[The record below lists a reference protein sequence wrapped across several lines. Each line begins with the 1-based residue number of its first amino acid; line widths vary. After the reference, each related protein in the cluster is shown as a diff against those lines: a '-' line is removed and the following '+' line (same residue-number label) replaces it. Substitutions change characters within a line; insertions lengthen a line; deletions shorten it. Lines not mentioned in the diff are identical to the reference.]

1 MNSVRAARQKDV
13 SSDSL
18 STGLDTAR
26 GRRRALRA
34 RPVPS
39 RPDRHLTQNSPHH
52 PRLPSTSLTTAKEA
66 ERNAQYLARE
76 RRALQ
81 QLELERAALADAERA
96 SPARHPVGAYPGAN
110 PRDSYESSHH
120 HVVVDASEVP
130 GLTRGASASNG
141 AMPFGSP
148 DDGGI
153 RRYPSW
159 DDVADDIGDHGRD
172 GHDDRPDRT
181 RHDGDDAPVDPYA
194 AYAAE
199 TASPGGFP
207 NRDGAVARGA
217 RGPAVGAFPGHQAEV
232 EAYRDPLAL
241 GPKPS
246 KQSFAVGGVDPI
258 EMRFDARAARE
269 AALAEAKRAE
279 FRAQLDEQV
288 AFKKR
293 AEAERKKSE
302 EVASFRDEKSF
313 GSRQT
318 RAAAYGASSDDA
330 GVRRSV
336 DKAPPSFHA
345 HLASPPRESMQG
357 VPRRGVNPGNGDYS
371 SPLARAGGGPSSFYL
386 GGGDPYRVGGGVG
399 GGVGVGAVDPLDG
412 AFTRFSEGNG
422 AFVDARAFDAAEARR
437 RRLVAD
443 LDAQVRA
450 KREQK
455 RLQSLREELE
465 DAKIE
470 RRIQE
475 VIEQERLEREMKE
488 RLLER
493 PDDLAEYRVANS
505 PRASVADASK
515 ESLGLDA
522 AASFEKR
529 AYPAPSEGAPSEG
542 APAEPDPASTGVD
555 AETYAETYEGAVI
568 VHAEDETLR
577 RVSVSAAEDPNG
589 EVDAEK
595 QTMPPE
601 ELEPEALAP
610 VPAPPPREL
619 PADDDASALTPQ
631 RQLQR
636 SPEVGARRPARV
648 DSARDKTSSLAAS
661 RALEYAEARES
672 LETFPAPS
680 TFPAHNSSVALETSR
695 VTRLDAQFRV
705 PSSFEATSLPSEPVE
720 PAGGERR
727 RVATPLDVKIEKLQM
742 ALERRDVDLESARDE
757 ARRLERER
765 DLAERERDLEH
776 QLHKIRTEMAAG
788 GALGTAAARA
798 AADDAFSGERRDALK
813 LGGRS
818 FVGTDVTSFVVRSGF
833 VRADAP
839 IGVSESQAMRGGD
852 FNALVPEGYTVRPG
866 EARRGAAPRVAGL
879 QRRAARAAAAE
890 RGGKDVARRAAAK
903 ENDPGEGFPRRPVWG
918 ANRAPK
924 ARAPGGRAA
933 GGNRWS

>member
-18 STGLDTAR
+18 STGLDTTR

-39 RPDRHLTQNSPHH
+39 RPDRRLTQNSPHH

-96 SPARHPVGAYPGAN
+96 SPARRPVGAYPGAN
-110 PRDSYESSHH
+110 PRDSFESSHH

-181 RHDGDDAPVDPYA
+181 RRDGDDAPVDPYA

-217 RGPAVGAFPGHQAEV
+217 RGPAVGAFPGHRAEV
-232 EAYRDPLAL
+232 EAYARDPLAL

-302 EVASFRDEKSF
+302 EVASFRDERSF

-386 GGGDPYRVGGGVG
+386 GGGDPYRGGGGGGVG

-443 LDAQVRA
+443 LDEQVRA

-515 ESLGLDA
+515 ESSLGLDA
-522 AASFEKR
+522 AASFEKPTP
-529 AYPAPSEGAPSEG
+529 YPTPSEGAPSEG
-542 APAEPDPASTGVD
+542 APAEPDPASTRSVD
-555 AETYAETYEGAVI
+555 AETYDAETYEGAVI
-568 VHAEDETLR
+568 VHAEDESLR
-577 RVSVSAAEDPNG
+577 RGAFSAAEDPKNG
-589 EVDAEK
+589 EDVADDA
-595 QTMPPE
+595 PPE

-610 VPAPPPREL
+610 VPAPPTREL

-648 DSARDKTSSLAAS
+648 DSARDKTGKSSLAAS

-680 TFPAHNSSVALETSR
+680 TFPAH
-695 VTRLDAQFRV
+695 D
-705 PSSFEATSLPSEPVE
+705 SFEDTSLPSEPVE
-720 PAGGERR
+720 PAFHSR

-798 AADDAFSGERRDALK
+798 AADDAVSGERRDASR

-890 RGGKDVARRAAAK
+890 RGGKDGARRAIGAK

>member
-18 STGLDTAR
+18 STGLDTTR
-26 GRRRALRA
+26 GKRRALRA

-39 RPDRHLTQNSPHH
+39 RPDRRLTQNSPHH

-96 SPARHPVGAYPGAN
+96 SPARRPVGAYPGAN
-110 PRDSYESSHH
+110 PRDSFESSHH

-130 GLTRGASASNG
+130 GLTRGASTSNG

-181 RHDGDDAPVDPYA
+181 RRDGDDAPVDPYA

-217 RGPAVGAFPGHQAEV
+217 RGPAVGAFPGHQDEV

-246 KQSFAVGGVDPI
+246 KVPSFAVGGVDPI

-293 AEAERKKSE
+293 AEAERKKRE
-302 EVASFRDEKSF
+302 EVASFRDEESF

-318 RAAAYGASSDDA
+318 RAAAYGAPSDDSGA
-330 GVRRSV
+330 RRSV
-336 DKAPPSFHA
+336 DKAPSSFHA
-345 HLASPPRESMQG
+345 HLASPPRESMRG

-386 GGGDPYRVGGGVG
+386 GGGDPYRGGGGGV
-399 GGVGVGAVDPLDG
+399 VEHLDG

-422 AFVDARAFDAAEARR
+422 AFVDARAFDAAEERR

-505 PRASVADASK
+505 PRASVANANASK
-515 ESLGLDA
+515 ESLGLANESLGLDA
-522 AASFEKR
+522 AYSSRDPAV
-529 AYPAPSEGAPSEG
+529 YPTPIEGATSEGAPS
-542 APAEPDPASTGVD
+542 ADPASTGVD

-568 VHAEDETLR
+568 VHAEDESLR
-577 RVSVSAAEDPNG
+577 RGGGSAAEDPSG
-589 EVDAEK
+589 EEDADA
-595 QTMPPE
+595 PPE
-601 ELEPEALAP
+601 AHPNPSASEPEALAP
-610 VPAPPPREL
+610 KQPAPLSREL

-648 DSARDKTSSLAAS
+648 DSTRDKTSSPAAS
-661 RALEYAEARES
+661 RALEYADARES

-680 TFPAHNSSVALETSR
+680 TFPAISR
-695 VTRLDAQFRV
+695 D
-705 PSSFEATSLPSEPVE
+705 SFEGINTSLPSEPVDSL
-720 PAGGERR
+720 PAGSSR

-798 AADDAFSGERRDALK
+798 AAGDAVSAEFRRDASK

-818 FVGTDVTSFVVRSGF
+818 FVGTDVASFVVRSGF

-890 RGGKDVARRAAAK
+890 RGGKVAARRAAAK

-924 ARAPGGRAA
+924 ARGPGGRAA

>member
-18 STGLDTAR
+18 STGLDTTR
-26 GRRRALRA
+26 GKRRALRA

-39 RPDRHLTQNSPHH
+39 RPDRRLTQNSPHH

-96 SPARHPVGAYPGAN
+96 SPARRPVGAYPGAN
-110 PRDSYESSHH
+110 PRDSFESSHH

-130 GLTRGASASNG
+130 GLTRGASTSNG

-181 RHDGDDAPVDPYA
+181 RRDGDDAPVDPYA

-217 RGPAVGAFPGHQAEV
+217 RGPAVGAFPGHQDEV

-246 KQSFAVGGVDPI
+246 KVPSFAVGGVDPI

-293 AEAERKKSE
+293 AEAERKKRE
-302 EVASFRDEKSF
+302 EVASFRDEESF

-318 RAAAYGASSDDA
+318 RAAAYGAPSDDSGA
-330 GVRRSV
+330 RRSV
-336 DKAPPSFHA
+336 DKAPSSFHA
-345 HLASPPRESMQG
+345 HLASPPRESMRG

-386 GGGDPYRVGGGVG
+386 GGGDPYRGGGGGV
-399 GGVGVGAVDPLDG
+399 VEHLDG

-422 AFVDARAFDAAEARR
+422 AFVDARAFDAAEERR

-505 PRASVADASK
+505 PRASVANANASK
-515 ESLGLDA
+515 ESLGLANESLGLDA
-522 AASFEKR
+522 AYSSRDPAV
-529 AYPAPSEGAPSEG
+529 YPTPIEGATSEGAPS
-542 APAEPDPASTGVD
+542 ADPASTGVD

-568 VHAEDETLR
+568 VHAEDESLR
-577 RVSVSAAEDPNG
+577 RGGGSAAEDPSG
-589 EVDAEK
+589 EEDADA
-595 QTMPPE
+595 PPE
-601 ELEPEALAP
+601 AHPNPSASEPEALAP
-610 VPAPPPREL
+610 KQPAPLSREL

-648 DSARDKTSSLAAS
+648 DSTRDKTSSPAAS
-661 RALEYAEARES
+661 RALEYADARES

-680 TFPAHNSSVALETSR
+680 TFPAISP
-695 VTRLDAQFRV
+695 D
-705 PSSFEATSLPSEPVE
+705 SFEGINTSLPSEPVDSL
-720 PAGGERR
+720 PAGSSR

-798 AADDAFSGERRDALK
+798 AAGDAVSAEFRRDASK

-818 FVGTDVTSFVVRSGF
+818 FVGTDVASFVVRSGF

-890 RGGKDVARRAAAK
+890 RGGKDAARRRAAAK

-924 ARAPGGRAA
+924 ARGPGGRAA
-933 GGNRWS
+933 RGNRWS

>member
-18 STGLDTAR
+18 STGLDTTR
-26 GRRRALRA
+26 GKRRALRA

-39 RPDRHLTQNSPHH
+39 RPDRRLTQNSPHH

-96 SPARHPVGAYPGAN
+96 SPARRPVGAYPGAN
-110 PRDSYESSHH
+110 PRDSFESSHH

-181 RHDGDDAPVDPYA
+181 RRDSDDAPVDPYA

-217 RGPAVGAFPGHQAEV
+217 RGPAVGAFPGHQDEV

-246 KQSFAVGGVDPI
+246 KVPSFAVGGVDPI

-293 AEAERKKSE
+293 AEAERKKRE
-302 EVASFRDEKSF
+302 EVASFRDEESF

-318 RAAAYGASSDDA
+318 RAAAYGAPSDDSGA
-330 GVRRSV
+330 RRSV
-336 DKAPPSFHA
+336 DKAPSSFHA
-345 HLASPPRESMQG
+345 HLASPPRESMRG

-386 GGGDPYRVGGGVG
+386 GGGDPYRGGGGGGGGGGGV
-399 GGVGVGAVDPLDG
+399 VEHLDG

-422 AFVDARAFDAAEARR
+422 AFVDARAFDAAEERR

-505 PRASVADASK
+505 PRASVANANANKESLGLAN

-522 AASFEKR
+522 AYSSRDPAV
-529 AYPAPSEGAPSEG
+529 YPTPIEGATSEGAPS
-542 APAEPDPASTGVD
+542 ADPASTGVD
-555 AETYAETYEGAVI
+555 AETYAETYEGAVV
-568 VHAEDETLR
+568 VHAEDESLR
-577 RVSVSAAEDPNG
+577 RGGGSAAEDPSG
-589 EVDAEK
+589 EEDADA
-595 QTMPPE
+595 PPE
-601 ELEPEALAP
+601 AHPNPSASEPEALKP
-610 VPAPPPREL
+610 KQPAPLSREL

-648 DSARDKTSSLAAS
+648 DSTRDKTSSPAAS
-661 RALEYAEARES
+661 RALEYANARES

-680 TFPAHNSSVALETSR
+680 TFPAIPR
-695 VTRLDAQFRV
+695 D
-705 PSSFEATSLPSEPVE
+705 SFEGPSLPSEPAGE
-720 PAGGERR
+720 PVGSSR

-798 AADDAFSGERRDALK
+798 AAGDAVSAEFRRDASK

-818 FVGTDVTSFVVRSGF
+818 FVGTDVASFVVRSGF

-866 EARRGAAPRVAGL
+866 EARRSAAPRVAGL

-890 RGGKDVARRAAAK
+890 RGGKDGARRAAAK

-924 ARAPGGRAA
+924 ARGPVGRAA

>member
-18 STGLDTAR
+18 STGLDTTR
-26 GRRRALRA
+26 GKRRALRA

-39 RPDRHLTQNSPHH
+39 RPDRRLTQNSPHH

-96 SPARHPVGAYPGAN
+96 SPARRPVGAYPGAN
-110 PRDSYESSHH
+110 PRDSFESSHH

-181 RHDGDDAPVDPYA
+181 RRDGDDAPVDPYA

-217 RGPAVGAFPGHQAEV
+217 RGPAVGAFPGHQDEV

-246 KQSFAVGGVDPI
+246 KVPSFAVGGVDPI

-293 AEAERKKSE
+293 AEAERKKRE
-302 EVASFRDEKSF
+302 EVASFRDEESF

-318 RAAAYGASSDDA
+318 RAAAYGAPSDDSGA
-330 GVRRSV
+330 RRSV
-336 DKAPPSFHA
+336 DKAPSSFHA
-345 HLASPPRESMQG
+345 HLASPPRESMRG

-386 GGGDPYRVGGGVG
+386 GGGDPYRGGGGGV
-399 GGVGVGAVDPLDG
+399 VEHLDG

-422 AFVDARAFDAAEARR
+422 AFVDARAFDAAEERR

-505 PRASVADASK
+505 PRASVANANASK
-515 ESLGLDA
+515 ESLGLANESLGLDA
-522 AASFEKR
+522 AYSSRDPAV
-529 AYPAPSEGAPSEG
+529 YPTPIEGATSEGAPS
-542 APAEPDPASTGVD
+542 ADPASTGVD

-568 VHAEDETLR
+568 VHAEDESLR
-577 RVSVSAAEDPNG
+577 RGGGSAAEDPSG
-589 EVDAEK
+589 EEDADA
-595 QTMPPE
+595 PPE
-601 ELEPEALAP
+601 AHPNPSASEPEALAP
-610 VPAPPPREL
+610 KQPAPLSREL

-648 DSARDKTSSLAAS
+648 DSTRDKTSSPAAS
-661 RALEYAEARES
+661 RALEYADARES

-680 TFPAHNSSVALETSR
+680 TFPAISR
-695 VTRLDAQFRV
+695 D
-705 PSSFEATSLPSEPVE
+705 SFEGINTSLPSEPVDSL
-720 PAGGERR
+720 PAGSSR

-798 AADDAFSGERRDALK
+798 AAGDAVSAEFRRDASK

-818 FVGTDVTSFVVRSGF
+818 FVGTDVASFVVRSGF

-890 RGGKDVARRAAAK
+890 RGGKDAARRAAAK

-924 ARAPGGRAA
+924 ARGPGGRAA
-933 GGNRWS
+933 RGNRWS

>member
-1 MNSVRAARQKDV
+1 
-13 SSDSL
+13 
-18 STGLDTAR
+18 
-26 GRRRALRA
+26 
-34 RPVPS
+34 
-39 RPDRHLTQNSPHH
+39 
-52 PRLPSTSLTTAKEA
+52 
-66 ERNAQYLARE
+66 
-76 RRALQ
+76 
-81 QLELERAALADAERA
+81 
-96 SPARHPVGAYPGAN
+96 
-110 PRDSYESSHH
+110 
-120 HVVVDASEVP
+120 
-130 GLTRGASASNG
+130 
-141 AMPFGSP
+141 
-148 DDGGI
+148 
-153 RRYPSW
+153 
-159 DDVADDIGDHGRD
+159 
-172 GHDDRPDRT
+172 
-181 RHDGDDAPVDPYA
+181 
-194 AYAAE
+194 
-199 TASPGGFP
+199 
-207 NRDGAVARGA
+207 
-217 RGPAVGAFPGHQAEV
+217 VGAFPGHQAEV

-302 EVASFRDEKSF
+302 EVASFRDEDPSARVRRAPPRTGLVRRRGCPPERRQSAAF
-313 GSRQT
+313 VSRAPRVASPREHAGRAPPRRESRERRLLLPLWRA
-318 RAAAYGASSDDA
+318 RAAA
-330 GVRRSV
+330 
-336 DKAPPSFHA
+336 
-345 HLASPPRESMQG
+345 PPRSTWG
-357 VPRRGVNPGNGDYS
+357 AGTRT
-371 SPLARAGGGPSSFYL
+371 AAAAAAAGG
-386 GGGDPYRVGGGVG
+386 
-399 GGVGVGAVDPLDG
+399 GVGAVDPLDG

-529 AYPAPSEGAPSEG
+529 AYPTPSEGAPSEG

-568 VHAEDETLR
+568 VHAEDESLR
-577 RVSVSAAEDPNG
+577 RVSAAEDPHG

-680 TFPAHNSSVALETSR
+680 TFPAHDSSVALETSR
-695 VTRLDAQFRV
+695 VTRRDAHFGV
-705 PSSFEATSLPSEPVE
+705 PSSFEGTSLPSEPVE

-798 AADDAFSGERRDALK
+798 AADDAVSGERRDALK

-890 RGGKDVARRAAAK
+890 RGGKDGARRAAAK